1 MPQNRII
8 TLIASV
14 LVLLDMLWFVIRGV
28 KNGFINKENLTKEF
42 VLKAV
47 GIYILAAAIIA
58 ISWFREFGRL
68 GDLIFCGCGIL
79 AVEFENRQMLG
90 LISDEDDTDYNSK

>member
-8 TLIASV
+8 TLIATS
-14 LVLLDMLWFVIRGV
+14 LVVLDMLWFVIRGL
-28 KNGFINKENLTKEF
+28 KNGFIEKENMSRDF
-42 VLKAV
+42 VFKAV
-47 GIYILAAAIIA
+47 GIYIFASAIIA

-68 GDLIFCGCGIL
+68 GDIIFCGCGIL

-90 LISDEDDTDYNSK
+90 LINDEDDTDYNG